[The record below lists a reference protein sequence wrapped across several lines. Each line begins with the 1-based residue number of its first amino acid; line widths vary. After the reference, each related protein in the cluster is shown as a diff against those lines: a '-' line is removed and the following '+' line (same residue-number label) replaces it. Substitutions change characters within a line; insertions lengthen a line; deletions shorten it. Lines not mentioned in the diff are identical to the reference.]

1 MLINDAGFN
10 GQVNNAGELLTSRR
24 NIRNVN
30 QIHLKFVDDLT
41 LAEAVNLP
49 EKLVTMNM
57 NESPL
62 PDNFHS
68 MTGHSLP
75 AANSAAQQQLI
86 KTNQHAIENQIRI
99 NFD

>member
-41 LAEAVNLP
+41 LAKAVNLP
-49 EKLVTMNM
+49 EKLLTVNM
-57 NESPL
+57 NERPL
-62 PDNFHS
+62 PDSFHS
-68 MTGHSLP
+68 RTGHSLP
-75 AANSAAQQQLI
+75 A
-86 KTNQHAIENQIRI
+86 EN
-99 NFD
+99 